1 MLDTTAWQKL
11 QDALRGQLLTP
22 EHSEYDNVRRVFNA
36 MIDKRPAAIARCA
49 GAADVMACV
58 GFARQHD
65 LLVSVR
71 GGGHSV
77 AGKAV
82 CDGGQMIDLSLL
94 KGIHVDP
101 ARRVARA
108 QPGLTLA
115 EFDHETLAYGLVT
128 PLGTVS
134 MTGIAGLTLGGG
146 YGWLNGKL
154 GLACDNL
161 ISVDVVTA
169 DGRQLTTSA
178 AENEDLFWGIRG
190 GAGNFGIATSFEYR
204 LHPLGPVVAGPIFYP
219 VTKAR
224 EVLRFYR
231 EFTATAP
238 DELTVSAGFLTG
250 PDGAPLVAIIP
261 CFCGPVEESEKLL
274 KPLKTFGS
282 PAMDGV
288 GVTSYIQHQKMFD
301 PSFPPGHCHYWK
313 GGFLPALSDEAI
325 DTLVNFAAT
334 NPSPLSLVV
343 IDNLHGATSRVKP
356 EETAFPHR
364 REPYSLLVLSTWR
377 EPAESEKNIQWARQF
392 WGAMQPF
399 SAGGVYVNYLSDGEG
414 EERVRA
420 AYGPNLSRLAA
431 LKKKYDPTNFFRV
444 NQNIRPAA

>member
-1 MLDTTAWQKL
+1 MFDKGHWQKL
-11 QDALRGQLLTP
+11 GACLRGELLTSD
-22 EHSEYDNVRRVFNA
+22 HSDYDSARRVFNA

-58 GFARQHD
+58 SFARERD

-82 CDGGQMIDLSLL
+82 CDNGLMIDLSRM
-94 KGIHVDP
+94 KGIRVDP
-101 ARRVARA
+101 VRRIAHA

-115 EFDHETLAYGLVT
+115 EFDHETQAYGLVT

-146 YGWLNGKL
+146 YGWLNGKF

-161 ISVDVVTA
+161 LSVDVVTA
-169 DGRQLTTSA
+169 DGRLLTASA
-178 AENEDLFWGIRG
+178 AENDDLFWGVRG
-190 GAGNFGIATSFEYR
+190 GAGNLGIATNFEYR

-219 VTKAR
+219 VAKAR

-250 PDGAPLVAIIP
+250 PDGAPLVAIIL

-274 KPLKTFGS
+274 RPLTAFGD
-282 PAMDGV
+282 PAMDGIE
-288 GVTSYIQHQKMFD
+288 VTSYLQHQKMFD
-301 PSFPPGHCHYWK
+301 PSFPPGHHHYWK
-313 GGFLPALSDEAI
+313 GGFLPGLSDEAV
-325 DTLVNFAAT
+325 DTLVRFAAAS
-334 NPSPLSLVV
+334 PSPLSLVV
-343 IDNLHGATSRVKP
+343 LDNLHGATSRVKP

-364 REPYSLLVLSTWR
+364 SHPYSLLVLSTWR
-377 EPAESEKNIQWARQF
+377 EPGESEKNIQWARQF

-399 SAGGVYVNYLSDGEG
+399 SGGGVYVNYLSEGEG

-420 AYGPNLSRLAA
+420 AYGPNLGRLAA

-444 NQNIRPAA
+444 NQNIRPG